1 MCFTTLCGGLRETEY
16 EKKLALETGVV
27 GIGSRHAERVD
38 VFGAAPHNFV
48 GE

>member
-1 MCFTTLCGGLRETEY
+1 MRLYICTGLVHIY
-16 EKKLALETGVV
+16 NFILFS
-27 GIGSRHAERVD
+27 GSRHAERVD